1 MKIKGL
7 SKENVWNYENGFYW
21 FSDTT
26 RINKLLYQ
34 FELYKMILDKPGDI
48 LEFGVFK
55 GASLIRFCQFRD
67 ALENQF
73 TRKIIGFDSFGKF
86 PKDKVECE
94 TDLDFIDRF
103 ETTAGT
109 GLTRDELNSVLID
122 KGYKNFDLI
131 EGNVFDS
138 LEKFIN
144 ENAES
149 RISLLHLDMDVAEP
163 TEYVLNKLYKRVVKG
178 GLIVIDD
185 YNDVEGATNVMDQF
199 IKQHDLNIETLSFY
213 GKPAFIKKP

>member
-1 MKIKGL
+1 M
-7 SKENVWNYENGFYW
+7 
-21 FSDTT
+21 
-26 RINKLLYQ
+26 
-34 FELYKMILDKPGDI
+34 
-48 LEFGVFK
+48 
-55 GASLIRFCQFRD
+55 
-67 ALENQF
+67 
-73 TRKIIGFDSFGKF
+73 
-86 PKDKVECE
+86 
-94 TDLDFIDRF
+94 
-103 ETTAGT
+103 
-109 GLTRDELNSVLID
+109 NSVLID

-199 IKQHDLNIETLSFY
+199 IEQHDLNIETLSFY